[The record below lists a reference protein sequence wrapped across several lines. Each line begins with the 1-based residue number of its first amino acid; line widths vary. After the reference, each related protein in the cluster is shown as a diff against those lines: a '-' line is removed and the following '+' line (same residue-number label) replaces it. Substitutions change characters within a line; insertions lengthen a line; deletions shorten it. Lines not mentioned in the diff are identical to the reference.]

1 MNFDTISSKAT
12 QNNYVLRQTPLFK
25 VKRHIP
31 KMTCPLTLFAKP
43 NMIIYLIQEPPK
55 LKSRSTI
62 QMFHTS
68 C

>member
-1 MNFDTISSKAT
+1 MNFNTTLTIAK
-12 QNNYVLRQTPLFK
+12 QNNYIFTQTPLFK